1 MRWEQVPDLALF
13 RKSTAAFVHQMAS
26 AAISKVD
33 GESDYIRVQVG
44 NSGW

>member
-33 GESDYIRVQVG
+33 GESDYIRLQVG
-44 NSGW
+44 NSGR

>member
-13 RKSTAAFVHQMAS
+13 RKSTAALVHQLAP
-26 AAISKVD
+26 AAICKVD
-33 GESDYIRVQVG
+33 GESDYIRLQVS